1 MNREMRHG
9 QRQQDTKSPPRLTN
23 SGFRLNMA
31 VKKLSND
38 VLSHLDKIIEDGS
51 VPNFRGWIELKR
63 DRTEYVKFRENKG
76 FWINS
81 DVAPSVAPVGLF
93 ANDSSYEPEHYQHYR
108 LYFYRNLKEV
118 FIFQNSAYVVT
129 GHFSEEEK
137 SLLVQAEHDKER
149 SKFERL
155 KRKFELA
162 QNLEEKPKRRPIPE
176 EVRVAV
182 WRRDQ
187 GTCVKCRSRERL
199 EYDHII
205 PVAEGGGDSVRN
217 IELLCEKCNR
227 SKGARIQ

>member
-1 MNREMRHG
+1 M
-9 QRQQDTKSPPRLTN
+9 S
-23 SGFRLNMA
+23 A
-31 VKKLSND
+31 KKLSND

-51 VPNFRGWIELKR
+51 APGFQVNWLRHKK
-63 DRTEYVKFRENKG
+63 DRVDHVRFQKDKA
-76 FWINS
+76 FWSES
-81 DVAPSVAPVGLF
+81 DQSPCIAPVFLF
-93 ANDSSYEPEHYQHYR
+93 QDKKGSDLEV
-108 LYFYRNLKEV
+108 V

-129 GHFSEEEK
+129 GHFSEDEK

-149 SKFERL
+149 AKFEKL

-162 QNLEEKPKRRPIPE
+162 QNLDEKPKRRPIPE

-187 GTCVKCRSRERL
+187 GTCVKCGSRERL

-227 SKGARIQ
+227 SKGAKIQ

>member
-1 MNREMRHG
+1 M
-9 QRQQDTKSPPRLTN
+9 S
-23 SGFRLNMA
+23 
-31 VKKLSND
+31 VKKISND
-38 VLSHLDKIIEDGS
+38 VLGMLQGILDAGISRANREIKWNEDQIKRIRVAKCGGIREHQKEIREAKQS
-51 VPNFRGWIELKR
+51 LLDLPIKFERDKEIFLSGRTDVKPKCCDGTGVFKDEKETKKDRKRSFRTI
-63 DRTEYVKFRENKG
+63 YY
-76 FWINS
+76 S
-81 DVAPSVAPVGLF
+81 
-93 ANDSSYEPEHYQHYR
+93 
-108 LYFYRNLKEV
+108 EV
-118 FIFQNSAYVVT
+118 YILQNIAYVVV
-129 GHFSEEEK
+129 GLYSEEEK

-187 GTCVKCRSRERL
+187 GTCVKCGSRERL

-227 SKGARIQ
+227 SKGAKIQ

>member
-1 MNREMRHG
+1 
-9 QRQQDTKSPPRLTN
+9 
-23 SGFRLNMA
+23 MA
-31 VKKLSND
+31 VKKLSNA

-51 VPNFRGWIELKR
+51 APNSGVWIEFKK
-63 DRTEYVKFRENKG
+63 DRKEYVKFSKNKE
-76 FWINS
+76 FWS
-81 DVAPSVAPVGLF
+81 EQERSPSLSPIGLF
-93 ANDSSYEPEHYQHYR
+93 EHKKYSHMC
-108 LYFYRNLKEV
+108 LTEV

-137 SLLVQAEHDKER
+137 SLLIQAEHDKER
-149 SKFERL
+149 SKFEKL

-162 QNLEEKPKRRPIPE
+162 QNLDEKPKRRPIPE
-176 EVRVAV
+176 QVRVAV

-187 GTCVKCRSRERL
+187 GTCVKCGSRERL

-227 SKGARIQ
+227 SKGAKIQ